1 MHDKDT
7 TSNFLLPTCVN
18 LWNELSFSELTA
30 IAKYATT
37 DPNIPTFLKHAAEEL
52 YGISI
57 RYDAKKKRYRICKR
71 AFRKKRL
78 TLNSK
83 LLTLLSLHDLLYS
96 LSWLLNADHTQVECR
111 RTKAPIATLCGKYF
125 APAENLTDLTLGE
138 FLLAEDLLAPL
149 ANSASR
155 YEVLGTKYEGDSDEL
170 RVTSE
175 KATESPI
182 RHSSFVIRNSEREA
196 LTLNF
201 LAVVYAPHDKAGNR
215 IPLTERDPEQIA
227 KELAMQVKSK
237 SPASST
243 IRNSSFVIRN
253 SESEALTLN
262 FLWWWHANLA
272 VLQSTFPTLF
282 TTEQVGSRKSEV
294 ESADT
299 SNFQLPTSY
308 FKKSLP
314 SDLLYALCDG
324 DFTKLKT
331 IRNTNLWD
339 AMRLLQ
345 QTINY

>member
-52 YGISI
+52 YAI
-57 RYDAKKKRYRICKR
+57 RICYDAKKKRYRICKR
-71 AFRKKRL
+71 VFRKKRL

-96 LSWLLNADHTQVECR
+96 LSWLLNAERTQVECR
-111 RTKAPIATLCGKYF
+111 RTKAPIAALCGKYF

-138 FLLAEDLLAPL
+138 FLLAEDLLAAEAP
-149 ANSASR
+149 NGASR
-155 YEVLGTKYEGDSDEL
+155 KLEVESEN
-170 RVTSE
+170 TSNFQLQTSNLS
-175 KATESPI
+175 A
-182 RHSSFVIRNSEREA
+182 A

-201 LAVVYAPHDKAGNR
+201 LAVVYAPRDKAGNR
-215 IPLTERDPEQIA
+215 IPLSQRDPEQIA

-237 SPASST
+237 RLA
-243 IRNSSFVIRN
+243 IRTSYPEPRPPFVIRH

-299 SNFQLPTSY
+299 SNFQLQTSN

-324 DFTKLKT
+324 DFTKLET

-345 QTINY
+345 TTAAERAMLS

>member
-7 TSNFLLPTCVN
+7 TSNFQLPTCVN

-52 YGISI
+52 YGIRI
-57 RYDAKKKRYRICKR
+57 CYDAKKKRYRICKR

-96 LSWLLNADHTQVECR
+96 LSWLLNAERTQVECR

-138 FLLAEDLLAPL
+138 FLLAEDLLAP
-149 ANSASR
+149 NGASR
-155 YEVLGTKYEGDSDEL
+155 KLEVGSREIESAD
-170 RVTSE
+170 TSNFQLQ
-175 KATESPI
+175 TSNL
-182 RHSSFVIRNSEREA
+182 SEA

-215 IPLTERDPEQIA
+215 IPLSQRDPEQIA

-237 SPASST
+237 SPASSP

-253 SESEALTLN
+253 SESAALTLN

-299 SNFQLPTSY
+299 SNFQLQTSN

-324 DFTKLKT
+324 DFTKLET

-345 QTINY
+345 TTAAERAMHR

>member
-7 TSNFLLPTCVN
+7 TSYFQLPTCVN

-52 YGISI
+52 YAI
-57 RYDAKKKRYRICKR
+57 RICYDAKKKRYRICKR

-96 LSWLLNADHTQVECR
+96 LSWLLNAERTQVECR

-138 FLLAEDLLAPL
+138 FLLAEDLLAAEAP
-149 ANSASR
+149 NGASR
-155 YEVLGTKYEGDSDEL
+155 KLEVGSREVESAD
-170 RVTSE
+170 TSNLQL
-175 KATESPI
+175 TTSNL
-182 RHSSFVIRNSEREA
+182 SEA

-215 IPLTERDPEQIA
+215 IPLSQRDPEQIA

-253 SESEALTLN
+253 SESAALTLN

-282 TTEQVGSRKSEV
+282 TTQPITSDESRVTSEN
-294 ESADT
+294 AA
-299 SNFQLPTSY
+299 PRTSY
-308 FKKSLP
+308 LEPKKSLP

-324 DFTKLKT
+324 DFTKLET

-345 QTINY
+345 QTTNY

>member
-1 MHDKDT
+1 M
-7 TSNFLLPTCVN
+7 
-18 LWNELSFSELTA
+18 WNELSFSELTA

-52 YGISI
+52 YAIRI
-57 RYDAKKKRYRICKR
+57 RYDAKHKCYKVKHVSRRRHFQLPTC
-71 AFRKKRL
+71 
-78 TLNSK
+78 NS
-83 LLTLLSLHDLLYS
+83 LTLLSLHDLLYS
-96 LSWLLNADHTQVECR
+96 LSWLLNAERTQVECC

-155 YEVLGTKYEGDSDEL
+155 YDVLGTKYEGESDEL

-175 KATESPI
+175 KTTESPL
-182 RHSSFVIRNSEREA
+182 RTSERAA

-227 KELAMQVKSK
+227 KELAMQIKSK
-237 SPASST
+237 SPASSP
-243 IRNSSFVIRN
+243 IRNSSFVIRH

-282 TTEQVGSRKSEV
+282 TTQPITSDESRVTSEN
-294 ESADT
+294 AA
-299 SNFQLPTSY
+299 PRTSY
-308 FKKSLP
+308 LEPKKSLP

-324 DFTKLKT
+324 DFTKLET

-345 QTINY
+345 QTTAAERAMRR

>member
-1 MHDKDT
+1 M
-7 TSNFLLPTCVN
+7 
-18 LWNELSFSELTA
+18 WNELSFSELTA

-57 RYDAKKKRYRICKR
+57 RYDAKHKCYKVKHVSRRRHYQLPTC
-71 AFRKKRL
+71 
-78 TLNSK
+78 NS
-83 LLTLLSLHDLLYS
+83 LTLLSLHDLLYS
-96 LSWLLNADHTQVECR
+96 LSWLLNAERTQVECR

-149 ANSASR
+149 ANS
-155 YEVLGTKYEGDSDEL
+155 YEL

-175 KATESPI
+175 NEHTQNVGARRASPVNNDKAASSP
-182 RHSSFVIRNSEREA
+182 IRNSERAA

-237 SPASST
+237 RLA
-243 IRNSSFVIRN
+243 IRTSYPEPRT
-253 SESEALTLN
+253 SEREALTLN

-282 TTEQVGSRKSEV
+282 TTQPITSDESRVTSEN
-294 ESADT
+294 AA
-299 SNFQLPTSY
+299 PRTSY
-308 FKKSLP
+308 LEPKKSLP

-324 DFTKLKT
+324 DFTKLET

-345 QTINY
+345 TTAAERAMHR

>member
-1 MHDKDT
+1 M
-7 TSNFLLPTCVN
+7 
-18 LWNELSFSELTA
+18 WNELSFSELTA

-52 YGISI
+52 YGIRI
-57 RYDAKKKRYRICKR
+57 CYDAKKKRYRICKR

-96 LSWLLNADHTQVECR
+96 LSWLLNAERTQVECR

-155 YEVLGTKYEGDSDEL
+155 YEVLGTKYEGESDEGDSDEL

-175 KATESPI
+175 KATESPL
-182 RHSSFVIRNSEREA
+182 RTSEREA

-201 LAVVYAPHDKAGNR
+201 LAVVYAPRDKAGNR
-215 IPLTERDPEQIA
+215 IPLSERDPEQIA

-237 SPASST
+237 SPASSP

-253 SESEALTLN
+253 SESAALTLN

-299 SNFQLPTSY
+299 SNFQLQTSN

-324 DFTKLKT
+324 GFTKLET

-345 QTINY
+345 TTAAERAMHR

>member
-57 RYDAKKKRYRICKR
+57 CYDAKKKRYRICKR
-71 AFRKKRL
+71 AFKKKRL

-96 LSWLLNADHTQVECR
+96 LAWLLNADHTQVECR

-155 YEVLGTKYEGDSDEL
+155 YEVLGTKYEGDSDEGKSDEL
-170 RVTSE
+170 RVTSA
-175 KATESPI
+175 KTTESPL
-182 RHSSFVIRNSEREA
+182 RTSERAA

-215 IPLTERDPEQIA
+215 IPLSQRDPEQIA

-237 SPASST
+237 RLA
-243 IRNSSFVIRN
+243 IRTSYPEPRTSAR
-253 SESEALTLN
+253 EALTLN

-272 VLQSTFPTLF
+272 VLQNTFPTLF

-299 SNFQLPTSY
+299 SNFQLQTSN

-324 DFTKLKT
+324 DFTKLET

-345 QTINY
+345 TTAAERAMHR

>member
-37 DPNIPTFLKHAAEEL
+37 DPNIPTFLEHAAEEL
-52 YGISI
+52 YRISI
-57 RYDAKKKRYRICKR
+57 CYDAKKKRYRICKR
-71 AFRKKRL
+71 AFKKKRL

-96 LSWLLNADHTQVECR
+96 LSWLLNAERTQVECR
-111 RTKAPIATLCGKYF
+111 RTKAPIAALCGKYF

-138 FLLAEDLLAPL
+138 FLLAEDLLAAEAPNG
-149 ANSASR
+149 ASTKSEVESA
-155 YEVLGTKYEGDSDEL
+155 D
-170 RVTSE
+170 TSNFQLQTSNLS
-175 KATESPI
+175 A
-182 RHSSFVIRNSEREA
+182 A

-201 LAVVYAPHDKAGNR
+201 LAVVYAPRDKAGNR

-237 SPASST
+237 RLA
-243 IRNSSFVIRN
+243 IRTSYPEPRTSAR
-253 SESEALTLN
+253 EALTLN

-299 SNFQLPTSY
+299 SNFKLQTSN

-324 DFTKLKT
+324 DFTKLET

-345 QTINY
+345 TTAAERAMHR

>member
-1 MHDKDT
+1 M
-7 TSNFLLPTCVN
+7 
-18 LWNELSFSELTA
+18 WNELSFSELTA

-57 RYDAKKKRYRICKR
+57 RYDAKHKCYKVKHVSRRRHYQLPTC
-71 AFRKKRL
+71 
-78 TLNSK
+78 NS
-83 LLTLLSLHDLLYS
+83 LTLLSLHDLLYS
-96 LSWLLNADHTQVECR
+96 LSWLLNAERTQVECR

-138 FLLAEDLLAPL
+138 FLLAEDLLAAEAP
-149 ANSASR
+149 NGASR
-155 YEVLGTKYEGDSDEL
+155 KLEVGNREVESAD
-170 RVTSE
+170 TSNFQLTTSNLS
-175 KATESPI
+175 A
-182 RHSSFVIRNSEREA
+182 A

-215 IPLTERDPEQIA
+215 IPLSQRDPEQIA

-237 SPASST
+237 RLA
-243 IRNSSFVIRN
+243 IRTSNPEPRTSAR
-253 SESEALTLN
+253 EALTLN

-299 SNFQLPTSY
+299 SNFQLQTSN

-324 DFTKLKT
+324 DFTKLET

-345 QTINY
+345 TTAAERAMHR

>member
-52 YGISI
+52 YAIRI
-57 RYDAKKKRYRICKR
+57 RYDAQKKRYRICKR
-71 AFRKKRL
+71 VFRKKRL

-96 LSWLLNADHTQVECR
+96 LSWLLNAERTQVECR

-138 FLLAEDLLAPL
+138 FLLAEDLLAAEAP
-149 ANSASR
+149 NGASR
-155 YEVLGTKYEGDSDEL
+155 KSEVESAD
-170 RVTSE
+170 TSNFQL
-175 KATESPI
+175 P
-182 RHSSFVIRNSEREA
+182 SSNLSAA

-215 IPLTERDPEQIA
+215 IPLSQRDPEQIA

-237 SPASST
+237 SPASSP

-299 SNFQLPTSY
+299 SNFKLPTSN

-324 DFTKLKT
+324 DFTKLET

-345 QTINY
+345 TTAAERAMHR

>member
-1 MHDKDT
+1 M
-7 TSNFLLPTCVN
+7 
-18 LWNELSFSELTA
+18 WNELSFSELTA

-57 RYDAKKKRYRICKR
+57 CYDAKKKRYRICKR
-71 AFRKKRL
+71 AFKKKRL

-96 LSWLLNADHTQVECR
+96 LSWLLNAERTQVECR

-138 FLLAEDLLAPL
+138 FLLAEDLLAAL
-149 ANSASR
+149 AN
-155 YEVLGTKYEGDSDEL
+155 SDEL
-170 RVTSE
+170 RVTSAHTQNVGARRASPVNND
-175 KATESPI
+175 KAASP
-182 RHSSFVIRNSEREA
+182 SIRNSERSA

-215 IPLTERDPEQIA
+215 IPLSERDPEQIA

-237 SPASST
+237 RLASST

-272 VLQSTFPTLF
+272 VLQNTFPTLF
-282 TTEQVGSRKSEV
+282 TTQPITSDESRVTSEN
-294 ESADT
+294 AA
-299 SNFQLPTSY
+299 PRTSY
-308 FKKSLP
+308 LEPKKSLP

-324 DFTKLKT
+324 DFTKLET

-345 QTINY
+345 QTTAAERAMRR

>member
-7 TSNFLLPTCVN
+7 TSNFQLPTCVN

-52 YGISI
+52 YGIRI

-96 LSWLLNADHTQVECR
+96 LSWLLNAERTQVECR

-149 ANSASR
+149 ANS
-155 YEVLGTKYEGDSDEL
+155 DEL
-170 RVTSE
+170 RVTSANAAE
-175 KATESPI
+175 PPI
-182 RHSSFVIRNSEREA
+182 RNSSFVIRNSERSA

-215 IPLTERDPEQIA
+215 IPLSERDPEQIA

-237 SPASST
+237 SPASSP
-243 IRNSSFVIRN
+243 IRNSSFVIRH

-299 SNFQLPTSY
+299 SNFQLPTSN

-324 DFTKLKT
+324 DFTKLET

-345 QTINY
+345 TIAQVGSRK